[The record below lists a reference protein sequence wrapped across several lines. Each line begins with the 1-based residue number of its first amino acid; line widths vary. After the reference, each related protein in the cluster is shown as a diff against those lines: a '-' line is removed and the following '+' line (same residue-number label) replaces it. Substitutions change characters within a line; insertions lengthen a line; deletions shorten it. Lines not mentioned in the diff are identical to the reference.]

1 MILYLEIRELYRYR
15 ELIKNLVIR
24 DIKKRYKRSILGFL
38 WVMLDPLLMMIVFY
52 AVFVGIFGRTL
63 YNYTAYVISGITMW
77 QLFAQG
83 TKISSMTLISNRNLI
98 TKLYMPKSIFPL
110 SVVVSSF
117 VHFLFAL
124 VPLLLV
130 IILSGTSISANV
142 LFIPAVV
149 LLIFFFSLGISFAV
163 STIAVFFH
171 DAVYIY
177 DVLLLAWMYLS
188 AIFYPVSILPEK
200 LQFLM
205 SFNPVYHYIVLFRG
219 CLYDN
224 NISLSE
230 HMLYGLIFS
239 LISFSLG
246 WIIYIK
252 NRERIVFYL

>member
-83 TKISSMTLISNRNLI
+83 TKISSMALISNRNLI

-205 SFNPVYHYIVLFRG
+205 YFNPVYHYIVLFRG

-239 LISFSLG
+239 LISFSVG

-252 NRERIVFYL
+252 NRERIVFDL